1 MNVPMK
7 TKTNVI
13 QTPCVPTPKD
23 HMFAAAS
30 EDMKATAEVAQV
42 ILCTFFRNKVFFF
55 LLSHLRNRISILLAA
70 VSLGCS
76 PSCGPNAFCQEG
88 LCVFNFG
95 FVGDEYNCTGLCK
108 NEYIS
113 YKEQS

>member
-55 LLSHLRNRISILLAA
+55 FFIFFAQSNIYFTS
-70 VSLGCS
+70 
-76 PSCGPNAFCQEG
+76 SCLIRLFSFLWSERVLPGRSMC
-88 LCVFNFG
+88 L
-95 FVGDEYNCTGLCK
+95 
-108 NEYIS
+108 
-113 YKEQS
+113 